1 MEQINTKYPRTY
13 HLPWSPGTTSDDK
26 KLSGDW
32 FDNYRG
38 KEIVIT
44 EKLDGENNMLS
55 HYDVFAR
62 SHGAPTRSPW
72 SRNLWEA
79 GGVFNQ
85 VYDKIAPHEEV
96 YGENLFGE
104 HSIHYNRLTNYYHI
118 FAVRDDDKY
127 VWMSWDDVCTYADI
141 LHLPHVPELWRGV
154 IESED
159 QLRVIIDKLM
169 GEPSTYG
176 IEKEGVVV
184 RIADEFPIDEFSSHV
199 CKWVR
204 PNHVQTDEHW
214 TKNWKRAKLM
224 WEKEEKTNE

>member
-1 MEQINTKYPRTY
+1 MERTNPKYPRTY

-26 KLSGDW
+26 KLSGNW
-32 FDNYRG
+32 FDNYGG

-44 EKLDGENNMLS
+44 EKLDGENNAIN

-72 SRNLWEA
+72 SRNLWDK
-79 GGVFNQ
+79 GGILWEIK
-85 VYDKIAPHEEV
+85 DKIAEYEVV

-104 HSIHYNRLTNYYHI
+104 HSITYNKLENYWHI
-118 FAVRDDDKY
+118 FAVTDGEHWY
-127 VWMSWDDVCTYADI
+127 SWDDVCIIADI
-141 LHLPHVPELWRGV
+141 LKQPHVPELWRGI
-154 IESED
+154 IENEE
-159 QLRVIIDKLM
+159 QLHALIDKFM
-169 GEPSTYG
+169 AEPSTYG

-184 RIADEFPIDEFSSHV
+184 RLASEFPFEDFSKCV

-214 TKNWKRAKLM
+214 TKNWKRAKLI
-224 WEKEEKTNE
+224 WEYNEK

>member
-1 MEQINTKYPRTY
+1 MEENINPKYPRTY

-32 FDNYRG
+32 FKYYEG

-44 EKLDGENNMLS
+44 EKLDGENQAVN

-72 SRNLWEA
+72 SRNMWDKDGLLW
-79 GGVFNQ
+79 Q
-85 VYDKIAPHEEV
+85 IKDKIAENETV

-104 HSIHYNRLTNYYHI
+104 HSIKYDKLTAYWHI
-118 FAVRDDDKY
+118 FAVTDGK
-127 VWMSWDDVCTYADI
+127 VWYSWDDVCTVADI
-141 LHLPHVPELWRGV
+141 LKQPHVPELWRGKIETEGQLWKLINEFVHQPEVYGPQREGCV
-154 IESED
+154 I
-159 QLRVIIDKLM
+159 
-169 GEPSTYG
+169 
-176 IEKEGVVV
+176 
-184 RIADEFPIDEFSSHV
+184 RIADEFPFEDFSKFV

-204 PNHVQTDEHW
+204 PNHVQTGEHW

-224 WEKEEKTNE
+224 WEYNENK

>member
-1 MEQINTKYPRTY
+1 MENINPKYPRTY
-13 HLPWSPGTTSDDK
+13 HVPWSPGTTSDDK

-44 EKLDGENNMLS
+44 EKLDGENQAVN

-72 SRNLWEA
+72 SRNMWDKDGILW
-79 GGVFNQ
+79 Q
-85 VYDKIAPHEEV
+85 IKDKIADNETV

-104 HSIHYNRLTNYYHI
+104 HSIIYDKLTNYWHI
-118 FAVRDDDKY
+118 FAVTNGDIWY
-127 VWMSWDDVCTYADI
+127 SWDDVRMVADI
-141 LHLPHVPELWRGV
+141 LKQPTVPILWRGMLWD
-154 IESED
+154 ED
-159 QLRVIIDKLM
+159 DLQRLIDKFIS
-169 GEPSTYG
+169 EPSTYG
-176 IEKEGVVV
+176 PEKEGCVI
-184 RIADEFPIDEFSSHV
+184 RIADEFPFEDFSKCV

-204 PNHVQTDEHW
+204 PNHVQTGEHW

-224 WEKEEKTNE
+224 WEYNG